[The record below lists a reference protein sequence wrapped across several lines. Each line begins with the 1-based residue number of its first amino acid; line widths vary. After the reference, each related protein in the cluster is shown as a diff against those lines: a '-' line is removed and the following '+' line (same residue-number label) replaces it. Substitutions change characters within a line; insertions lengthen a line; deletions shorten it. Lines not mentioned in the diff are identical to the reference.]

1 MDNNFD
7 INKALACVAYIC
19 NSFPS
24 GSCREI
30 DIIKAMYVAERESIC
45 TTFNPM
51 TGDVMMCY
59 PKGPIL
65 KKIHDIIRGVK
76 SARDYLPLWEKYFT
90 EKKQGK
96 FKVVSVGKEL
106 PDMSVLSPADEAFL
120 NRGIGFVNSCEGRSI
135 VHETHKSKN
144 FIEWVTARNKGEK
157 LIDIGVFLRERRRD
171 LTPKDIEKIK
181 ERLA

>member
-1 MDNNFD
+1 M
-7 INKALACVAYIC
+7 
-19 NSFPS
+19 
-24 GSCREI
+24 
-30 DIIKAMYVAERESIC
+30 
-45 TTFNPM
+45 
-51 TGDVMMCY
+51 
-59 PKGPIL
+59 

-171 LTPKDIEKIK
+171 LTPKDIERIK